1 MAQQEDKLVDALRAS
16 LKETQRLREQNRKLV
31 SAAGEPI
38 AIIGMACRFPGGV
51 RTPEDLW
58 ELLENGREGLGAFPG
73 DRGWDLERLYD
84 PTGERP
90 GTSYV
95 REGGFLYDAPEFD
108 ADLFGISPREALL
121 MDPQQRLLLETGW
134 EALERSGI
142 APSSVKG
149 SRTGVFAGVMYH
161 NYPGHYGS
169 SGVISGRVAYTFGLE
184 GPAVTIDTA
193 CSSSLVALHLA
204 AQSLRQGECDLAL
217 VGGVSVMATPR
228 TFVEFSIDGTL
239 SSDGRCRA
247 FAAAADGTGWSEG
260 VGMLAVEKL
269 SDARRNGHP
278 VLAVIRGSAVNQD
291 GASNG
296 MTAPNGPAQQRVIR
310 QALRAAGISAA
321 EVDAVEAHG
330 TATALGDPIEAQAL
344 LATYGQG
351 RPSGR
356 PLWLG
361 SVKSNIG
368 HTQAAA
374 GVAGVIKM
382 VQALRHGV
390 LPKTL
395 HVDEPSPQVDW
406 SAGAVELLTEQRVWP
421 AGEGPRRAGVSSFG
435 MSGTNAHIV
444 LEQAPEPAAP
454 ADGDAAPAAATPVL
468 AWPLSAR
475 SPEALREQAARLL
488 ARTASG
494 AGAGADDA
502 AVGLS
507 LATTRSLLEHRA
519 VVTGTDHEELLTGL
533 RALAEGGNSPGLA
546 VGSARTEAKT
556 AFLFSGQG
564 SQRVGMGR
572 ELASLFPVF
581 ADAFGLV
588 VGEFDRCLGA
598 VGLRPLTEVLGGAE
612 GTEGLLDR
620 TVYAQAGLFAVE
632 VALFRLVESWGVY
645 PDFVAGHSVGEL
657 AAAYVAGV
665 WSLEDACAL
674 VAARGRLMEALPAG
688 GVMLAVQASEGE
700 VLPCLSGEVSVAAV
714 NGPSSVVVSG
724 AGAAVAEVE
733 AHFSGLGRKTSRLR
747 VSHAF
752 HSPLMEPML
761 EEFRTVAKGLT
772 YHPARIPVVSNVTG
786 TVAGDGELR
795 SPDYWVRHVREA
807 VRFSDGIRALEAE
820 GVTVFAE
827 LGPDGVLSALGAGSL
842 AKPERAT
849 LIPALRK
856 GRGEATAIAALLG
869 QLHVHGAGPDWAAY
883 YGPRPSRP
891 VDLPTYPFQ
900 RRTYWLHEQSTG
912 DVGAA
917 GLIDPEHPLLG
928 AALSAPATGG
938 VLLTGRLST
947 DTHPWL
953 AEHTVFGQVLL
964 PGTALVEMAVRAG
977 DETGSGRVE
986 ELTLEAP
993 LVLPERGGIVVQ
1005 VAVDAPDASGRRP
1018 VAVYSSP
1025 ATEEVTDAVWIRH
1038 ASGFLA
1044 PAGPRPSYDF
1054 AQWPP
1059 QQAQPVDLDGF
1070 YERLAD
1076 GDLVYGPVFQG
1087 LRAAWRHGEDLYAE
1101 IELPEKARADADRFG
1116 LHPALLDAAL
1126 HTIGLRGTAAGGTA
1140 VPFAWAGVELYASGA
1155 DRLRIRV
1162 SPQGGDRVSLA
1173 ITDHTGQPVASVGA
1187 LTLREISA
1195 DQLAAQSGA
1204 QGLRDS
1210 LFQLTLEPCELPA
1223 APRPARVAAF
1233 DAEPTADGTPD
1244 ALLLRAGDGTDAGA
1258 VRAATHHVLGALQS
1272 WAADEELR
1280 AATLVVHTRGAV
1292 AASGEAP
1299 ANLAGAAVWGLV
1311 RSAQSEHPGRIR
1323 LVDTDGTADV
1333 AALLPS
1339 VLASDESQI
1348 VLRGSEALVPR
1359 LSRPTPAAE
1368 AAPESAAAGG
1378 TVLITGA
1385 TGALGALIAR
1395 HLVGRHGVRD
1405 LVLLSRQGSGAPG
1418 AAALL
1423 EELADAGAHASLLA
1437 CDTADRAALAAVLDG
1452 IPADRPLSAVIHAA
1466 GVLDDGVLASL
1477 TPERLDRVLRP
1488 KADAALNLHELTR
1501 DLDLS
1506 AFVLFSSAAGVLGA
1520 PGQANYAA
1528 ANAFLDALATRRA
1541 AAGLPG
1547 VSLAWGQW
1555 EQAGGMQD
1563 GRTEAD
1569 AGARRGRGG
1578 VLSLGNEEGLA
1589 LFDALWTGPLPVA
1602 VPVRLDL
1609 PALRA
1614 QGEAIPDVLRGL
1626 VPAVRRESAGKD
1638 SGIDVL
1644 RRRLGGLDEDE
1655 RRRTLDE
1662 IVRAQ
1667 AAAVLGHG
1675 SGEAIEPDRTFQDL
1689 GFDSLTAVE
1698 LRNGLG
1704 AATGVEL
1711 PATLVFDHPTPDTL
1725 AKFLYE
1731 KILGSLQAPAP
1742 AVPVRPAGGGDDDP
1756 IVIVG
1761 MSCRY
1766 PGGVESPEDL
1776 WRLVADGV
1784 DGISPFPENRGWQ
1797 TVGLVDRASGADCAL
1812 EGGFLAGAPDFD
1824 AGFFGLSPNEAVLI
1838 DPQQRLML
1846 EASWEALERSGLDPV
1861 ALKGSRTGI
1870 FAGAFQNDYGSGV
1883 FDAADQDD
1891 DDPAREHA
1899 SVGIAQ
1905 GSVVSG
1911 RVSYA
1916 LGLEGPAVTVDT
1928 ACSSSLVALHLAA
1941 QALRQGECD
1950 LALAGGVTVMATPEP
1965 FVEFS
1970 RQGGLARDGRCKAF
1984 SDDADG
1990 TTWSEGVGVV
2000 VVERL
2005 SDAVRAG
2012 HEVLAVLRSS
2022 TVNQDGA
2029 SNGLTAPNGPSQQ
2042 RLIQRALAVA
2052 GLEAADVDAV
2062 EAHGTGTTLGDPIEA
2077 QALLATYGQGRPD
2090 DRPLWLGSVKSNIGH
2105 SQAAAGVAGVIK
2117 MVMAMRHG
2125 QLPRTLHVGE
2135 PSKHVDWSTGNV
2147 RLLTQTRDWP
2157 AGARPRRAAVS
2168 AFGLSGTNAHVI
2180 LEQPGTDVA
2189 VPGIPEPAEATSR
2202 DTASL
2207 PWLISARTKGGLRT
2221 QARRVLSHVTGH
2233 PDLSALDI
2241 GRSLATFRTPFEH
2254 RALVLGADRDE
2265 LAEGLRALAADAPAP
2280 GVLRGAARTTGRTA
2294 FLFTGQGA
2302 QRPGM
2307 GRGLYEAFGTFATV
2321 LDAVCAK
2328 LDEHLDR
2335 PLKEVMFAEEGSTA
2349 ASLLERT
2356 SFTQAALFAVEVAQ
2370 FRLLQSWGLRPDF
2383 LLGHSVGELAAA
2395 HVAGVLSLTDAC
2407 ELVAARGALMQELPA
2422 GGAMV
2427 AITASEQEVAP
2438 LIAEH
2443 ADAVSVAAVNGPRS
2457 VVVSGTEDAV
2467 LEIAA
2472 RLERDGHRTRR
2483 LAVRR
2488 AFHSPLM
2495 DPMLEEFREV
2505 AEGLTF
2511 AAPAIPVISNVTGLP
2526 ATAEELASPDY
2537 WVRHAREA
2545 VRFHDGLRHAEAAG
2559 VTRFVE
2565 LGPAGVLTGMAR
2577 IALGDAADT
2586 MALEPLLRRDRPEA
2600 ESLVA
2605 AVAALG
2611 AHGVAVDWEKVYA
2624 GRGARKVQLP
2634 PYAFDHKR
2642 YWLEVPPRPTGDVSG
2657 AGLETADGHPLLGAS
2672 LELADSDGAVSTG
2685 RLSLAAQPWLAEHT
2699 VGGVVLFPGA
2709 GFVELAIRAGDRF
2722 GYGLL
2727 KELLME
2733 APLVVPAE
2741 GSVRVQVTVGEPGSG
2756 GLRPVSIHARPT
2768 EAARGVGWT
2777 RHARGV
2783 LAPGGAPAGFDLAAW
2798 PPAGAE
2804 PVDLEGFYERLA
2816 ADGLGYGP
2824 AFRGLRSAWRLGD
2837 EVHAEITLDD
2847 SARGA
2852 ARRFGVHPALLDAAL
2867 HTIGLRRDDRGA
2879 GLPFVWTD
2887 VELYAAGAQTVRVR
2901 LRPGPDG
2908 VALDVADATGSP
2920 VLSVRNL
2927 ALREI
2932 PVEQLA
2938 AAQAAAALPA
2948 DAMLAVNWAPLAPDT
2963 APEGP
2968 WAVVGPDTAGL
2979 VAAVGSAGRTA
2990 TAHPDLAALL
3000 AAAEPAP
3007 RIAVLDTVS
3016 PDAGLPGDAGAVAE
3030 ATRRVLAALQLWLAD
3045 ARSADATLVVLT
3057 RRAVV
3062 TADGD
3067 VRDLAGAAVAGLV
3080 RGAQSEHPGRFVLVD
3095 LDEEEAS
3102 LRALPQA
3109 VGTRGEP
3116 QLVVRSGTAYG
3127 MRLGRP
3133 AAGGQTPSSVFGA
3146 EGTVLVTG
3154 ATGVLGALVARH
3166 LVAEE
3171 GVRHLLLV
3179 SRSGSAAPGADE
3191 LAAELTGLGARV
3203 TVAACDTADREALAA
3218 LLASVPGEHPLTGV
3232 VHAAGVLDD
3241 GILTS
3246 LTPAQLD
3253 TVLRP
3258 KADAALN
3265 LDALTRDLPL
3275 TAFVL
3280 FSSAAGPLGSP
3291 GQANYAAANAFL
3303 DGLAAHRR
3311 AQGLAAQS
3319 LAFGLWEQPTGLTRE
3334 MSDSYRAR
3342 IARAGMS
3349 TLSTQE
3355 GLALF
3360 SAASRRT
3367 EPLLLLTKLGLDGAG
3382 PGTAQEVP
3390 HFLSEL
3396 VAPVR
3401 RSAASA
3407 AVRQADPDGLRRR
3420 LAGRTAGERQRIVLE
3435 LVTEQAARLLGHDDP
3450 EAVLP
3455 DREFLDTGFDSLTA
3469 MELRSALNTETG
3481 VWLESGAV
3489 FDHST
3494 PDLLAR
3500 HILRGLPEEDAARD

>member
-1 MAQQEDKLVDALRAS
+1 M
-16 LKETQRLREQNRKLV
+16 T
-31 SAAGEPI
+31 
-38 AIIGMACRFPGGV
+38 
-51 RTPEDLW
+51 
-58 ELLENGREGLGAFPG
+58 GA
-73 DRGWDLERLYD
+73 
-84 PTGERP
+84 
-90 GTSYV
+90 V
-95 REGGFLYDAPEFD
+95 
-108 ADLFGISPREALL
+108 AD
-121 MDPQQRLLLETGW
+121 
-134 EALERSGI
+134 
-142 APSSVKG
+142 
-149 SRTGVFAGVMYH
+149 
-161 NYPGHYGS
+161 
-169 SGVISGRVAYTFGLE
+169 
-184 GPAVTIDTA
+184 
-193 CSSSLVALHLA
+193 
-204 AQSLRQGECDLAL
+204 
-217 VGGVSVMATPR
+217 
-228 TFVEFSIDGTL
+228 
-239 SSDGRCRA
+239 
-247 FAAAADGTGWSEG
+247 EG
-260 VGMLAVEKL
+260 VLC
-269 SDARRNGHP
+269 
-278 VLAVIRGSAVNQD
+278 SA
-291 GASNG
+291 
-296 MTAPNGPAQQRVIR
+296 
-310 QALRAAGISAA
+310 
-321 EVDAVEAHG
+321 
-330 TATALGDPIEAQAL
+330 
-344 LATYGQG
+344 
-351 RPSGR
+351 
-356 PLWLG
+356 
-361 SVKSNIG
+361 
-368 HTQAAA
+368 
-374 GVAGVIKM
+374 
-382 VQALRHGV
+382 
-390 LPKTL
+390 
-395 HVDEPSPQVDW
+395 
-406 SAGAVELLTEQRVWP
+406 
-421 AGEGPRRAGVSSFG
+421 
-435 MSGTNAHIV
+435 
-444 LEQAPEPAAP
+444 
-454 ADGDAAPAAATPVL
+454 
-468 AWPLSAR
+468 
-475 SPEALREQAARLL
+475 
-488 ARTASG
+488 
-494 AGAGADDA
+494 
-502 AVGLS
+502 
-507 LATTRSLLEHRA
+507 
-519 VVTGTDHEELLTGL
+519 
-533 RALAEGGNSPGLA
+533 
-546 VGSARTEAKT
+546 
-556 AFLFSGQG
+556 
-564 SQRVGMGR
+564 
-572 ELASLFPVF
+572 
-581 ADAFGLV
+581 
-588 VGEFDRCLGA
+588 
-598 VGLRPLTEVLGGAE
+598 
-612 GTEGLLDR
+612 
-620 TVYAQAGLFAVE
+620 
-632 VALFRLVESWGVY
+632 
-645 PDFVAGHSVGEL
+645 
-657 AAAYVAGV
+657 
-665 WSLEDACAL
+665 
-674 VAARGRLMEALPAG
+674 
-688 GVMLAVQASEGE
+688 
-700 VLPCLSGEVSVAAV
+700 
-714 NGPSSVVVSG
+714 
-724 AGAAVAEVE
+724 
-733 AHFSGLGRKTSRLR
+733 
-747 VSHAF
+747 
-752 HSPLMEPML
+752 
-761 EEFRTVAKGLT
+761 
-772 YHPARIPVVSNVTG
+772 
-786 TVAGDGELR
+786 
-795 SPDYWVRHVREA
+795 DYWVRHVREA
-807 VRFSDGIRALEAE
+807 VRFGDGIRALEDQ

-827 LGPDGVLSALGAGSL
+827 LGPDGVLCALGASSL
-842 AKPERAT
+842 AKPGRAT
-849 LIPALRK
+849 LVPALRK
-856 GRGEATAIAALLG
+856 GRGEAAAVATLLG
-869 QLHVHGAGPDWAAY
+869 QLHVNGAGPDWDAY
-883 YGPRPSRP
+883 YGGRENRAVTPP

-917 GLIDPEHPLLG
+917 GLTDPEHPLLG
-928 AALSAPATGG
+928 AALGAPGTGG

-953 AEHTVFGQVLL
+953 ADHTVFGQVLL

-977 DETGSGRVE
+977 DETGFGRVD

-993 LVLPERGGIVVQ
+993 LVLPERGGVVVQ
-1005 VAVDAPDASGRRP
+1005 VAVDAPDGSGRRP
-1018 VAVYSSP
+1018 VSVYSSP
-1025 ATEEVTDAVWIRH
+1025 ATDEVTDAHWTRH
-1038 ASGFLA
+1038 ASGLLA
-1044 PAGPRPSYDF
+1044 AAAPRPSYDF
-1054 AQWPP
+1054 TSWPP

-1070 YERLAD
+1070 YEQLAD

-1101 IELPEKARADADRFG
+1101 VELPERARADADRFG

-1126 HTIGLRGTAAGGTA
+1126 HAIGLRSTTAGGTA

-1155 DRLRIRV
+1155 DRLRIRI
-1162 SPQGGDRVSLA
+1162 SPDGGDRVSLA
-1173 ITDHTGQPVASVGA
+1173 VADHTGMPVAAVGT

-1195 DQLAAQSGA
+1195 EQLAAHSA
-1204 QGLRDS
+1204 THGLRDS
-1210 LFQLTLEPCELPA
+1210 LFRMTLERLEPPA
-1223 APRPARVAAF
+1223 GAGTAVVADFGTAPTGG
-1233 DAEPTADGTPD
+1233 DTPD
-1244 ALLLRAGDGTDAGA
+1244 ALLLRAGDGADAEA
-1258 VRAATHHVLGALQS
+1258 VRNATRHVLGALQE
-1272 WAADEELR
+1272 WAADADLR
-1280 AATLVVHTRGAV
+1280 ARTLVVLTERAV
-1292 AASGEAP
+1292 AVPGEVP
-1299 ANLAGAAVWGLV
+1299 ENLAGAAVWGLV

-1323 LVDTDGTADV
+1323 LVDTDGADEA

-1339 VLASDESQI
+1339 VLTSDESQL
-1348 VLRGSEALVPR
+1348 VLRGSEVRVPR
-1359 LSRPTPAAE
+1359 LTRTDPAAE
-1368 AAPESAAAGG
+1368 AAAGAGSPATASGG

-1385 TGALGALIAR
+1385 TGALGRLVAR
-1395 HLVGRHGVRD
+1395 HLVDRHGVRD
-1405 LVLLSRQGSGAPG
+1405 LLLLSRQGTAAPG
-1418 AAALL
+1418 AADLL
-1423 EELADAGAHASLLA
+1423 AELTEAGANATLTA
-1437 CDTADRAALAAVLDG
+1437 CDTADRAALAEVLGG
-1452 IPADRPLSAVIHAA
+1452 IPADRPLTAVIHAA

-1528 ANAFLDALATRRA
+1528 ANAFLDALAARRA
-1541 AAGLPG
+1541 ASGLPG

-1555 EQAGGMQD
+1555 EEAGGMQD
-1563 GRTEAD
+1563 SRTETD
-1569 AGARRGRGG
+1569 TTARRGRGG
-1578 VLSLGNEEGLA
+1578 VLALGNDEGLD

-1602 VPVRLDL
+1602 VPIRLDL

-1626 VPAVRRESAGKD
+1626 VPAVRRGSAGKD
-1638 SGIDVL
+1638 SGADVL
-1644 RRRLGGLDEDE
+1644 RRKLAGLGEDE
-1655 RRRTLDE
+1655 RRRVLDE
-1662 IVRAQ
+1662 LVRGQ
-1667 AAAVLGHG
+1667 AATVLGHG
-1675 SGEAIEPDRTFQDL
+1675 SGEAIEPDRSFQDL

-1704 AATGVEL
+1704 GVTGVEL
-1711 PATLVFDHPTPDTL
+1711 PATLVFDYPTPDTL
-1725 AKFLYE
+1725 AKFLYDRV
-1731 KILGSLQAPAP
+1731 LGSLEAAAVAAPARP
-1742 AVPVRPAGGGDDDP
+1742 VPGDDDP

-1776 WRLVADGV
+1776 WRLVAEGA
-1784 DGISPFPENRGWQ
+1784 DGISPFPDNRGWQ
-1797 TVGLVDRASGADCAL
+1797 TVGLVDRSSGDDCAP
-1812 EGGFLAGAPDFD
+1812 EGGFLTGAPDFD

-1838 DPQQRLML
+1838 DPQQRLIL
-1846 EASWEALERSGLDPV
+1846 EASWEALERAGLDPV

-1891 DDPAREHA
+1891 DPAREHA

-1911 RVSYA
+1911 RVAYA

-2022 TVNQDGA
+2022 AVNQDGA

-2052 GLEAADVDAV
+2052 GLEAADIDAV

-2077 QALLATYGQGRPD
+2077 QALLATYGQGRPA

-2117 MVMAMRHG
+2117 MVMAMRNG
-2125 QLPRTLHVGE
+2125 RLPRTLHVGE
-2135 PSKHVDWSTGNV
+2135 PSRHVDWSAGNV
-2147 RLLTQTRDWP
+2147 RLLTESRDWP
-2157 AGARPRRAAVS
+2157 TGTHPRRAAVS

-2180 LEQPGTDVA
+2180 LEQSGAEADVSA
-2189 VPGIPEPAEATSR
+2189 PEEPRPAEPVSR
-2202 DTASL
+2202 DRAPL
-2207 PWLISARTKGGLRT
+2207 PWLISARTKGGLRS
-2221 QARRVLSHVTGH
+2221 QARRILSHVTDH
-2233 PDLSALDI
+2233 PELSALDI

-2254 RALVLGADRDE
+2254 RALVLGGDRDE
-2265 LAEGLRALAADAPAP
+2265 LAERLGALAADTPAP
-2280 GVLRGAARTTGRTA
+2280 GVVHGTARTTGRTA

-2307 GRGLYEAFGTFATV
+2307 GRGLYEAFGTFADV
-2321 LDAVCAK
+2321 IDAVCAK
-2328 LDEHLDR
+2328 FDEHLDR

-2349 ASLLERT
+2349 AGLLDRT
-2356 SFTQAALFAVEVAQ
+2356 VFTQAALFAVEVAQ

-2395 HVAGVLSLTDAC
+2395 HVSGVLSLSDAC

-2427 AITASEQEVAP
+2427 AVTASEAEVAP
-2438 LIAEH
+2438 LVAGHEAE
-2443 ADAVSVAAVNGPRS
+2443 VSVAAVNGPRS
-2457 VVVSGTEDAV
+2457 VVLSGAQDAV
-2467 LEIAA
+2467 LGIAA

-2483 LAVRR
+2483 LPVRR

-2505 AEGLTF
+2505 AEGLVF
-2511 AAPAIPVISNVTGLP
+2511 AAPSIPVISNLTGLP
-2526 ATAEELASPDY
+2526 ATPEELASPDY

-2545 VRFHDGLRHAEAAG
+2545 VRFDDGLRHAEAAG

-2565 LGPAGVLTGMAR
+2565 LGPDGVLTGMAR
-2577 IALGDAADT
+2577 VALGDAADT
-2586 MALEPLLRRDRPEA
+2586 MALESLLRRERPEA
-2600 ESLVA
+2600 ATLVA
-2605 AVAALG
+2605 AVAALH

-2634 PYAFDHKR
+2634 PYAFDHTR

-2657 AGLETADGHPLLGAS
+2657 AGLDTGDGHPLLGAS
-2672 LELADSDGAVSTG
+2672 LELADSDGSVSTG
-2685 RLSLAAQPWLAEHT
+2685 RLSLTAQPWLADHA

-2709 GFVELAIRAGDRF
+2709 GFVELAIRAGDRL

-2733 APLVVPAE
+2733 APLVVPAD
-2741 GSVRVQVTVGEPGSG
+2741 GAVRVQVTVGEPGGG
-2756 GLRPVSIHARPT
+2756 GLRPVSIHARPAD
-2768 EAARGVGWT
+2768 AARGTGWT

-2798 PPAGAE
+2798 PPAGSE
-2804 PVDLEGFYERLA
+2804 PVGTEGFYERLA
-2816 ADGLGYGP
+2816 GDGLVYGP
-2824 AFRGLRSAWRLGD
+2824 AFRNLRAAWRRGD
-2837 EVHAEITLDD
+2837 EVFAEIALGEPEH
-2847 SARGA
+2847 GA
-2852 ARRFGVHPALLDAAL
+2852 ARRFGVHPALLDAVL
-2867 HTIGLRRDDRGA
+2867 HTIGLRHDDRGS

-2887 VELYAAGAQTVRVR
+2887 VELHAAGARTVRVR

-2908 VALDVADATGSP
+2908 VALDAADVTGSP

-2932 PVEQLA
+2932 PADQLA
-2938 AAQAAAALPA
+2938 AAQAAADLPT
-2948 DAMLAVNWAPLAPDT
+2948 DAVFAVNWSPSAPDT

-2968 WAVVGPDTAGL
+2968 WAVVGADSARL
-2979 VAAVGSAGRTA
+2979 AAAVEAAGRTV

-3000 AAAEPAP
+3000 AATGPAP
-3007 RIAVLDTVS
+3007 GIAVLDAAT
-3016 PDAGLPGDAGAVAE
+3016 PAELLPGNADAVAE
-3030 ATRRVLAALQLWLAD
+3030 ATHRVLAALQLWLSD
-3045 ARSADATLVVLT
+3045 ERSADATLVVLT
-3057 RRAVV
+3057 RRAVA
-3062 TADGD
+3062 TAGGD
-3067 VRDLAGAAVAGLV
+3067 VTDLVGAAVSGLV
-3080 RGAQSEHPGRFVLVD
+3080 RGAQSENPGRFVLVD

-3102 LRALPQA
+3102 LRALPEA

-3116 QLVVRSGTAYG
+3116 QLVVRSGAVHG

-3133 AAGGQTPSSVFGA
+3133 GSSPQEPSSTFGP

-3179 SRSGSAAPGADE
+3179 SRSGPAAPGADE
-3191 LAAELTGLGARV
+3191 LAAELAGLGARV

-3218 LLASVPGEHPLTGV
+3218 LLDSVPREHPLTGV

-3246 LTPAQLD
+3246 LTPAQVD

-3258 KADAALN
+3258 KVDAALN
-3265 LDALTRDLPL
+3265 LHELTRDLAL

-3303 DGLAAHRR
+3303 DALAAHRR
-3311 AQGLAAQS
+3311 GLGLAAQS

-3360 SAASRRT
+3360 SAASRRPD
-3367 EPLLLLTKLGLDGAG
+3367 PLLLLTKLGLDGEG

-3390 HFLSEL
+3390 HFLGEL

-3420 LAGRTAGERQRIVLE
+3420 LAGRTGHERQRIVLE
-3435 LVTEQAARLLGHDDP
+3435 LVTEHAARLLGLGDP

-3469 MELRSALNTETG
+3469 MELRSVLNAETG

-3489 FDHST
+3489 FDHNT

-3500 HILRGLPEEDAARD
+3500 HIVRGLPEEAHAGDPRD